1 MLTVPVSFRPAAPGD
16 APFAT
21 PLLYDISRRD
31 FDYLFVDLAA
41 RLSVLDVLDR
51 FYRLPGGMFSWHNTE
66 LALVEGKPT
75 GLVTAY
81 AASSGDGS
89 TAWLVRAVRTLGMRG
104 LLRLAW
110 RGLPASRTVRPL
122 LPGSWYIAFVGVQAG
137 QRSLGIGTRLIER
150 SMMRARTAGCFCV
163 ELDVEHDNVLA
174 QALYKRLG
182 FQVVAERKVPRTS
195 PLVATCRMR
204 RNLEQGGTE
213 GTEPPCADNM

>member
-1 MLTVPVSFRPAAPGD
+1 VLTALVSFRPATPGD

-31 FDYLFVDLAA
+31 FDYLFAHLAA

-66 LALVEGKPT
+66 LALVDGRPT

-89 TAWLVRAVRTLGMRG
+89 SVWLVRGVRTLGMRG

-110 RGLPASRTVRPL
+110 RGLPASHTVRPL
-122 LPGSWYIAFVGVQAG
+122 LPGSWYIAFVGVQAE
-137 QRSLGIGTRLIER
+137 QRSLGIGTKLIER
-150 SMMRARTAGCFCV
+150 SMMRARAAGCSCV
-163 ELDVEHDNVLA
+163 ELDVEEDNARA
-174 QALYKRLG
+174 QALYARLG
-182 FQVVAERKVPRTS
+182 FQPVSEPKTPGRS
-195 PLVATCRMR
+195 PLVPTWRMR
-204 RNLEQGGTE
+204 RNLERE
-213 GTEPPCADNM
+213 GTERRGPPADNM